1 MHPQEILKHRRRAIL
16 DLTSRYGASN
26 VRVFGSVARGE
37 ATDDSDIDLLV
48 EFDAETSLI
57 DHVGLIQDL
66 EDLLGC
72 KVDVVSER
80 GLKDAIRARIFRDAV
95 AL

>member
-1 MHPQEILKHRRRAIL
+1 LNLQNLIGQKRKDILSVA
-16 DLTSRYGASN
+16 SRHGATN
-26 VRVFGSVARGE
+26 VRVFGSVARGD
-37 ATDDSDIDLLV
+37 ANDQSDIDLLV
-48 EFDAETSLI
+48 EFNAETSLI
-57 DHVGLIQDL
+57 DHIALIQDL

-80 GLKDAIRARIFRDAV
+80 GLKDSIRARILRDAV